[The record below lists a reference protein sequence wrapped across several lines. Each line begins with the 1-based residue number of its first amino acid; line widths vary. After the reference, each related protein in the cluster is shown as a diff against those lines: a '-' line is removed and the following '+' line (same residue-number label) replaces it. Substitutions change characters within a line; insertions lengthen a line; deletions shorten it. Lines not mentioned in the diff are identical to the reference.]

1 MKRAKNIYEQI
12 IDKNNIREAILNASK
27 GKKNRKNV
35 KEVLENIIFYTDEI
49 HKILVKKTYTHKRI

>member
-1 MKRAKNIYEQI
+1 MYEQI

-27 GKKNRKNV
+27 GKKSRKNV

-49 HKILVKKTYTHKRI
+49 HKMLVEKTYTHKRI